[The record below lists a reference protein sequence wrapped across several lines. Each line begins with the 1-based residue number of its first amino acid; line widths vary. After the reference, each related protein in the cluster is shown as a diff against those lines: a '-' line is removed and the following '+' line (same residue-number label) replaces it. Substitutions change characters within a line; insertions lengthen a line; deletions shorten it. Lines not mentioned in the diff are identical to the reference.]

1 MSKTSQE
8 LLSQPDCWRTAAA
21 RAGNGAD
28 AGDGADGRSGR
39 LLPAPGQRIALA
51 GCGTSRYMAQAMA
64 AWREA
69 QGDGVTDAFAASE
82 MPASRSYDL
91 VIAISRSGTTTEVV
105 QLANELRQ
113 NGNRVLA
120 ITAIPGMPVADAAD
134 AVIDLPFADEASVV
148 QTRFATSVC
157 ALWRA
162 HLGHDV
168 SKLADEAEAALNVAD
183 EQDLGKFRQFVF
195 LGRGAGAALASEAAL
210 KFGESAL
217 AWSEAYPAMEFRHGP
232 ISVIGEH
239 TLVWAIG
246 HLDEDLAA
254 QIEQAGATVRRSA
267 GDPMVD
273 LVTVH
278 RAAVTLAEAK
288 GLNPDQPQRLTRSVI
303 LA

>member
-8 LLSQPDCWRTAAA
+8 LLSQPECWRTAAA
-21 RAGNGAD
+21 QARPV
-28 AGDGADGRSGR
+28 SG
-39 LLPAPGQRIALA
+39 LLPERGARVALA
-51 GCGTSRYMAQAMA
+51 GCGTSHYVAQAMA
-64 AWREA
+64 AWRES
-69 QGDGVTDAFAASE
+69 QGDGETDAFAASE
-82 MPASRSYDL
+82 MPTRRSYDL

-105 QLANELRQ
+105 QLINELRPA
-113 NGNRVLA
+113 NRVLA
-120 ITAIPGMPVADAAD
+120 ITAASDTPVVHGATES
-134 AVIDLPFADEASVV
+134 IDLAFADEASVV

-168 SKLADEAEAALNVAD
+168 AALARSAEIALAHSPENG
-183 EQDLGKFRQFVF
+183 LGRFNQFVF
-195 LGRGAGAALASEAAL
+195 LGRGAGAGLASEAAL
-210 KFGESAL
+210 KFREAAL

-239 TLVWAIG
+239 TLVWPLG
-246 HLDEDLAA
+246 GLDQELEQEIAA
-254 QIEQAGATVRRSA
+254 TGATVRRSA

-278 RAAVTLAEAK
+278 QAAVALAELK
-288 GLNPDQPQRLTRSVI
+288 GLDPDQPRRLTRSVV